1 MARNFFAISNGQI
14 GIELESDGRG
24 YSHIYETARP
34 GAAIDLTRRPL
45 DSLQIRGTFFYIR
58 DKDSGALFSVG
69 FEPTHVT
76 SAVYSVAEVR
86 PGVLKIVNEAE
97 AILTETRIWLAESE
111 CIEFRAVRLINL
123 ADRPRRVALTSF
135 QELALG
141 EFPAYV
147 RDSDFNALHVA
158 TWFVPPL
165 NAIFA
170 RNRMLRDGARH
181 LAERRMSR
189 EIFFHS
195 VRLPAGAQFEG
206 YEDSRIRFLGSG
218 TFRAP
223 QGLEEGRARNP
234 EDDGLLYTFD
244 PAASL
249 TVGVDLP
256 PLASHE
262 IIFVSGHAVDE
273 FAAARRVANFLEKP
287 PLEEKMLAG
296 IMRKTRDLKTRDPAA
311 WPFAF
316 SQAGIELTLT
326 EKTPRP
332 WAHVLANSQGYGAI
346 VSNEGEIHS
355 FVGNERQNALTPF
368 RFEQVATTLPGQV
381 IYVVDLDSGEIHCP
395 GFVPLRRKDTRYEVA
410 YEKGVAHFRSFGAE
424 IDLDL
429 TIFVPPD
436 APACV
441 RLLVLRNKAD
451 RKRRFRIVPYF
462 ELALAENTF
471 ESRGRIETTQDANTL
486 FFTNP
491 TNDFY
496 RGCGFSASNLETQ
509 TTETVRA
516 RFVGT
521 EGRDLTCPVMVT
533 TGACDPQAGDD
544 GQRVAASCGLVSV
557 EAGEEAEIAIVLGQA
572 QSQAQAAGFA
582 EALRDPARARKALA
596 ATREHWAAQGT
607 AIEIETNRPDFDRLV
622 NHWLYYQ
629 TVAARLFGRSGPNQR
644 SGAYGFR
651 DQLQD
656 VLPLFFSDAALA
668 RKQIL
673 LHASQQFLEGDV
685 LKWWHPT
692 PDGRTGLGQRSRAC
706 DPHLWLPYVVARY
719 VAATG
724 DHALLDEKTH
734 YLVGPVVP
742 MDRDS
747 LTFVPRASREEGDVY
762 EHCRLAI
769 DHTLARLGAHGL
781 PLLGTGDWNDGIDLA
796 GFAGRG
802 ESVWMGFFLHD
813 ILRWFSAIIA
823 MREGEAKASAY
834 LAKADALKG
843 ALECAWRGDHYSLAF
858 TDSGA
863 ILERTCALTAAWP
876 ILSGAVDFGRGRLA
890 LESGLARLEKKD
902 RILLLDRPFDEDSVP
917 FPGRIAAYPPGV
929 RENASQYSHGAS
941 WAVDA
946 MLRLAEISGDEGDA
960 ELAQRFKARAF
971 DLWKKIS
978 PLDKTEGENL
988 AIYGLAPHQQAA
1000 DISDGLGHAGRGG
1013 WSWYTGAAAR
1023 MLSAA
1028 YALLG
1033 LRMKA
1038 GEILVPDDIF
1048 EPKGELI
1055 VEKIRVRD
1063 RTLVAPRPAR
1073 RVEAGPN

>member
-1 MARNFFAISNGQI
+1 MVRNVFAISNGHI

-34 GAAIDLTRRPL
+34 GAAIDLTRRPTDPL
-45 DSLQIRGTFFYIR
+45 EVRGTFFYIR
-58 DKDSGALFSVG
+58 DKSSNQIFSVG
-69 FEPTHVT
+69 FEPTHIA
-76 SAVYSVAEVR
+76 SPDYSVTETQ
-86 PGVLKIVNEAE
+86 PGVLKIVNRAE
-97 AILTETRIWLAESE
+97 AILTETRIWLAESQ
-111 CIEFRAVRLINL
+111 CTEFRAVQLTNL
-123 ADRPRRVALTSF
+123 ADHPRQLALTSF
-135 QELALG
+135 QELALN

-170 RNRMLRDGARH
+170 RNRMLRDCARH
-181 LAERRMSR
+181 MAERRMSR

-195 VRLPAGAQFEG
+195 VRLPAGAQCEG
-206 YEDSRIRFLGSG
+206 YEDSRIRFIGRGDL
-218 TFRAP
+218 RCP
-223 QGLEEGRARNP
+223 EGITDRRPRKP

-249 TVGVDLP
+249 TVGIDLA

-262 IIFVSGHAVDE
+262 ILFVSGHAPDE
-273 FAAARRVANFLEKP
+273 FTAAELVANLVGRRP
-287 PLEEKMLAG
+287 PEEKVLTG
-296 IMRKTRDLKTRDPAA
+296 IMRKMRALETPDPGT

-316 SQAGIELTLT
+316 SEAGHELTLT

-332 WAHVLANSQGYGAI
+332 WAHVLANPQGYGVI

-355 FVGNERQNALTPF
+355 FVGNERQNGLTPF

-410 YEKGVAHFRSFGAE
+410 YEKGAAHFRSFGAD

-451 RKRRFRIVPYF
+451 RKRRFRVVPYF
-462 ELALAENTF
+462 QLALAENTI
-471 ESRGRIETTQDANTL
+471 ESRGRIETTQDAKSNTL

-491 TNDFY
+491 MNDFY
-496 RGCGFSASNLETQ
+496 RGWGFSASNLEIQ
-509 TTETVRA
+509 TMETVRA
-516 RFVGT
+516 YFVGS

-533 TGACDPQAGDD
+533 TGAGDPQAGDD
-544 GQRVAASCGLVSV
+544 GLRVAAFSGLVTL
-557 EAGEEAEIAIVLGQA
+557 EADKEAEIAIVLGQA

-582 EALRDPARARKALA
+582 EALRDPARARNALA
-596 ATREHWAAQGT
+596 ATRDYWAAQGT
-607 AIEIETNRPDFDRLV
+607 AIEVNTNRPDFDRLV

-629 TVAARLFGRSGPNQR
+629 TLAARLFGRSGPNQR
-644 SGAYGFR
+644 GGAYGFR

-656 VLPLFFSDAALA
+656 VLPLFFSNAALA

-685 LKWWHPT
+685 LKWWHQT
-692 PDGRTGLGQRSRAC
+692 QDGRTGLGQRSRAC

-719 VAATG
+719 VTATS
-724 DHALLDEKTH
+724 DHALLNEKTH
-734 YLVGPVVP
+734 YLVGPIVP

-747 LTFVPRASREEGDVY
+747 LTFVPHASREEGDVY
-762 EHCRLAI
+762 EHCRLAV
-769 DHTLARLGAHGL
+769 DYTLARLGTHGL

-813 ILRWFSAIIA
+813 ILRGFSEIIA
-823 MREGEAKASAY
+823 LREGEAEASAY
-834 LAKADALKG
+834 LAKADALKV
-843 ALECAWRGDHYSLAF
+843 ALECAWRGDHYILAF
-858 TDSGA
+858 ADSGA
-863 ILERTCALTAAWP
+863 DLERICALTAAWP

-890 LESGLARLEKKD
+890 LESGLAKLEKND
-902 RILLLDRPFDEDSVP
+902 RILLLDRPFDEESVP
-917 FPGRIAAYPPGV
+917 YPGRIAQYPPGV

-946 MLRLAEISGDEGDA
+946 MLRLAEISGGEGDA
-960 ELAQRFKARAF
+960 ELALHFKARAF

-978 PLDKTEGENL
+978 PLGKTDGEIL

-1013 WSWYTGAAAR
+1013 WRWYTGSAAR

-1028 YALLG
+1028 YAILG

-1048 EPKGELI
+1048 EPKGELV
-1055 VEKIRVRD
+1055 VEKIRVHSK
-1063 RTLVAPRPAR
+1063 TLAAR
-1073 RVEAGPN
+1073 